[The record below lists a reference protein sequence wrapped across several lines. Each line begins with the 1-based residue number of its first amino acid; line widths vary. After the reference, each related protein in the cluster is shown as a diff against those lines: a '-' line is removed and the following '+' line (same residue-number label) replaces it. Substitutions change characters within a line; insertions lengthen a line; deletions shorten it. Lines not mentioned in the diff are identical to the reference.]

1 MNTKRLQRLYRS
13 LRLRLRSD
21 QSEFEL
27 RIAPF
32 FCDRKST
39 FLDIGA
45 DRGSYS
51 MELSQFSA
59 SCVAFEPRLTFAA
72 KIQEL
77 ANSKGLKVQVQ
88 PVALSDHT
96 GVARLRV
103 LTEDPGRST
112 IESANVLDD
121 PAGSPQVECL
131 VPTLRLDDYGF
142 KSVAFVKIDVE
153 GHELAVLR
161 GAEETL
167 RQCSP
172 TILVELEERHCPG
185 TVKNASTFLAT
196 LGYDG
201 FFILDGAVVP
211 VSQFVQSSHQNPAN
225 VGSWKEYWVRRG
237 VYIHNFFFLPSLQ
250 KQRLQE
256 ALHQLGAGSPN

>member
-1 MNTKRLQRLYRS
+1 
-13 LRLRLRSD
+13 
-21 QSEFEL
+21 
-27 RIAPF
+27 
-32 FCDRKST
+32 
-39 FLDIGA
+39 
-45 DRGSYS
+45 
-51 MELSQFSA
+51 
-59 SCVAFEPRLTFAA
+59 
-72 KIQEL
+72 
-77 ANSKGLKVQVQ
+77 
-88 PVALSDHT
+88 
-96 GVARLRV
+96 

-112 IESANVLDD
+112 IESANVLED

-142 KSVAFVKIDVE
+142 KSVGFVKIDVE
-153 GHELAVLR
+153 GHELPVLR

-185 TVKNASTFLAT
+185 TVKNVSAFLST

-211 VSQFVQSSHQNPAN
+211 ISQFVQSSHQNPAN

-237 VYIHNFFFLPSLQ
+237 VYVHNFFFLPSSQ
-250 KQRLQE
+250 KQRLHE
-256 ALHQLGAGSPN
+256 ALLQLGAGS